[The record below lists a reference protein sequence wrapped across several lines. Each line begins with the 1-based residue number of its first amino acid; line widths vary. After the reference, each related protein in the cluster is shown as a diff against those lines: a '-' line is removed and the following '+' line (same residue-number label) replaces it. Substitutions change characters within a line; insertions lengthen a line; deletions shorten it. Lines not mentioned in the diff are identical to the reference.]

1 MSNSEQPDY
10 FDRLKQQKVD
20 VFKAADARL
29 KARVRER
36 ADDLTAAK
44 PLPRYLLRALESGDL
59 GRVEACIDKAMGE
72 GWTAEEINI
81 TLDKMKAHVN
91 NLME

>member
-1 MSNSEQPDY
+1 MTQDY
-10 FDRLKQQKVD
+10 FDKLKQQKVD

-29 KARVRER
+29 KARIRHR
-36 ADDLTAAK
+36 ADELQGSK
-44 PLPRYLLRALESGDL
+44 PLPRYLLRAFESGDL

-72 GWTAEEINI
+72 GWTADEIDI
-81 TLDKMKAHVN
+81 TLDKMKAHTK

>member
-1 MSNSEQPDY
+1 MSDDY
-10 FDRLKQQKVD
+10 FERLKQQKVD
-20 VFKAADARL
+20 GFKAADVRL
-29 KARVRER
+29 KARIRER

-72 GWTAEEINI
+72 GWTSEEIDI